1 MTLNESQLNEVISQC
16 ICEAF
21 GGFGGLAEFF
31 NNGEF
36 SEEKKNDPKKDK
48 KDSKKKSNNTDKSE
62 EENSKKEKG
71 SNAKRA
77 QIEDFFDKPGVNN
90 AQYAYKLYGVKPVE
104 GKDTLEMK
112 NARSQFQ
119 KDLHHDLND
128 SGYPYE
134 FTPQELNRL
143 QSMISNNQLSEAR
156 LNKIISESIQ
166 KFMSDDEIES
176 QYSEMKITYF
186 EMNPLRHSE
195 GWKGTFE
202 LEFPNADGIDY
213 DETMVNDFIAYDADG
228 KSIAWSNWMPDE
240 QTKQL
245 ESIIRREISK
255 RNH

>member
-1 MTLNESQLNEVISQC
+1 MTLNESQLKEVISQC

-21 GGFGGLAEFF
+21 DGFGGLAEFF

-36 SEEKKNDPKKDK
+36 SEEKTKDSKEDK

-143 QSMISNNQLSEAR
+143 QSMISNNQLSEAVDKAIKNVLKESDEDYGKMAVAISNKMGKEKGKVIVHNGQTIYIWKEPNGDYAASSQNPKENYIDANR
-156 LNKIISESIQ
+156 IARFPKASGFLNINDVEDYIKR
-166 KFMSDDEIES
+166 
-176 QYSEMKITYF
+176 YF
-186 EMNPLRHSE
+186 
-195 GWKGTFE
+195 K
-202 LEFPNADGIDY
+202 
-213 DETMVNDFIAYDADG
+213 
-228 KSIAWSNWMPDE
+228 
-240 QTKQL
+240 
-245 ESIIRREISK
+245 
-255 RNH
+255 